1 MKKEELDILKFKA
14 VLLIDSLFSLYIF
27 FTLIPL
33 LISLNHTLK
42 REYQIIEIKQTI
54 MSSINHYD
62 KKTLSKGIN
71 LGDYHIK
78 LYSNKICGL
87 HKETE
92 IESCVKY

>member
-1 MKKEELDILKFKA
+1 M
-14 VLLIDSLFSLYIF
+14 
-27 FTLIPL
+27 
-33 LISLNHTLK
+33 
-42 REYQIIEIKQTI
+42 I

-62 KKTLSKGIN
+62 KKTISKGIN

-87 HKETE
+87 HKETK

>member
-1 MKKEELDILKFKA
+1 
-14 VLLIDSLFSLYIF
+14 
-27 FTLIPL
+27 
-33 LISLNHTLK
+33 
-42 REYQIIEIKQTI
+42 

-62 KKTLSKGIN
+62 KNPFKGIN

>member
-27 FTLIPL
+27 TTIVFTLIPL

-42 REYQIIEIKQTI
+42 REYQIVEIKQTI

-62 KKTLSKGIN
+62 KNHFKRYKFR
-71 LGDYHIK
+71 
-78 LYSNKICGL
+78 
-87 HKETE
+87 
-92 IESCVKY
+92 